1 MKKIC
6 QPSPPMRKR
15 RTGSR
20 HPTNKVE
27 KLEEKLD
34 GLVTLLRSATSGTAG
49 ILNAT
54 SVDSAIED
62 LVPPSHGQSSG
73 SSAAGS
79 VGYGGY
85 SFNRP
90 LHTGR
95 GLPDSAFTPA
105 TSSSSGS
112 ASINQPPLL
121 QPALEPTPEDAESYF
136 NRFRTDFVKHL
147 PFIVMLPSVTAH
159 QLRQERPFLWLC
171 AMTVASTHSTQQIVL
186 SKEVRGIFGREAYI
200 EGTRNMD
207 LLLAVLG
214 YATW

>member
-1 MKKIC
+1 MKKNC

-15 RTGSR
+15 RTGLR
-20 HPTNKVE
+20 HPTNRAE
-27 KLEEKLD
+27 QLEEKLD

-49 ILNAT
+49 ILNAML
-54 SVDSAIED
+54 VDSATED

-79 VGYGGY
+79 IGYRGH
-85 SFNRP
+85 SFNRT

-95 GLPDSAFTPA
+95 GLPDSASTPA
-105 TSSSSGS
+105 TYHSESELT
-112 ASINQPPLL
+112 NLRPLL
-121 QPALEPTPEDAESYF
+121 HLALEPSPEDAESNL
-136 NRFRTDFVKHL
+136 NRFRTNFLKHL
-147 PFIVMLPSVTAH
+147 PFIVMSPSVTAH
-159 QLRQERPFLWLC
+159 QLRQESPFLWLC

-186 SKEVRGIFGREAYI
+186 SKEVREIFGREAYV